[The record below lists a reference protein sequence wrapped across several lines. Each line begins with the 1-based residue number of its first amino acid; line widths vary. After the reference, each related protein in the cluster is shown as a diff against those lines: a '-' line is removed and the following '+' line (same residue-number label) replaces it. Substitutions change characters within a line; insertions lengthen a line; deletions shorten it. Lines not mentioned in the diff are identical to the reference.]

1 MYRICPRCT
10 AQPGWLGARVKRAS
24 AVRFLSLT
32 LDHSPSPPQGSVY
45 PQGWKQP
52 RSIAVLGGGLTG
64 LSTAWYLSRWMP
76 HTRITVFEAGDRL
89 GGWIDTETVPVT
101 TPDGKEG
108 TVSFERGARM
118 IQIPRKGT
126 PKFDDMVFYEMV
138 RSFSGRCQARSNT
151 DYEGT

>member
-1 MYRICPRCT
+1 MSVSCDY
-10 AQPGWLGARVKRAS
+10 
-24 AVRFLSLT
+24 
-32 LDHSPSPPQGSVY
+32 SPWPPIGSVY
-45 PQGWKQP
+45 PPGWKHP

-76 HTRITVFEAGDRL
+76 NARITVFEASDRL

-138 RSFSGRCQARSNT
+138 RYFSHCCQARSDT
-151 DYEGT
+151 DDEGT